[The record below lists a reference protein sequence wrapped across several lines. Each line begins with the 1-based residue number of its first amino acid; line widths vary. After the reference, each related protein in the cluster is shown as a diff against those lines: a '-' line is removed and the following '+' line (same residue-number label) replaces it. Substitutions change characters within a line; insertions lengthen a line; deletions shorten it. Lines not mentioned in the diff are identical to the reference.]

1 MSVERRNPA
10 VCNGSNKTGGKGE
23 MTTAPISLQDLRRS
37 LYVKA
42 KAEPSWRFWGLY
54 VHVCKMETL
63 REAYQ
68 MARSNNGAPG
78 IDGVTFQA
86 IEEGGL
92 EAFLDQIRMEL
103 VTNTYRPMPARK
115 KEIPKDGG
123 KKVRILSIPAIRDR
137 VVQGALKLILEPIFE
152 ADFQPGS
159 YGYRP
164 KRTAHEAVARVARA
178 IVEEKTR
185 IIDLDLAAYF
195 DNVQHSLLLEKV
207 ARRVQDDA
215 VMHLLKM
222 MLKATGKKGVPQG
235 GVISPMLSNLYLNEV
250 DRMLE
255 KAVQTTRRGKSTKVQ
270 YARFADDM
278 VILIDAERQSDWLVE
293 AVNRRLR
300 EEFVKL
306 HVAIN
311 EDKSRMVDLKKGESF
326 TFLGFQFRRIL
337 SFQRKWRPHYAP
349 KLKKRT
355 ALFATLREIF
365 QQYVSWPVEF
375 VIAKINPVLRGW
387 VNYFRVGHSS
397 SCFTLVKEW
406 VERKVRRHLMRARG
420 RQGFG
425 WKRWSS
431 SWFYDWL
438 GLYNDY
444 KLRRWTGAKVAP
456 AQ

>member
-1 MSVERRNPA
+1 
-10 VCNGSNKTGGKGE
+10 

-68 MARSNNGAPG
+68 MARSNDGAPG

-86 IEEGGL
+86 IEEGGA
-92 EAFLDQIRMEL
+92 EVFLGQIRMEL
-103 VTNTYRPMPARK
+103 VNNTYRPMAARK
-115 KEIPKDGG
+115 KEIPKGEG
-123 KKVRILSIPAIRDR
+123 KVRILSIPAIRDR

-152 ADFQPGS
+152 ADFQPRS

-185 IIDLDLAAYF
+185 IIDLDLTAYF
-195 DNVQHSLLLEKV
+195 DNIQHSLLLDKV

-215 VMHLLKM
+215 VMHLLKK

-235 GVISPMLSNLYLNEV
+235 GVISPLLSNLYLNEV

-255 KAVQTTRRGKSTKVQ
+255 KAVQVTRRGKSTKVQ

-300 EEFVKL
+300 EEFAKL
-306 HVAIN
+306 HVAI
-311 EDKSRMVDLKKGESF
+311 
-326 TFLGFQFRRIL
+326 
-337 SFQRKWRPHYAP
+337 
-349 KLKKRT
+349 KRT
-355 ALFATLREIF
+355 K
-365 QQYVSWPVEF
+365 V
-375 VIAKINPVLRGW
+375 GW
-387 VNYFRVGHSS
+387 
-397 SCFTLVKEW
+397 LI
-406 VERKVRRHLMRARG
+406 
-420 RQGFG
+420 
-425 WKRWSS
+425 
-431 SWFYDWL
+431 
-438 GLYNDY
+438 
-444 KLRRWTGAKVAP
+444 
-456 AQ
+456 